1 MNNLVWLASYPKS
14 GNTWI
19 RACLMLGIT
28 GNLSLGK
35 LINVIPYFPLL
46 NNAHFKNAKFT
57 DHTEANRAAVKMWDV
72 TQRDLSKLN
81 QNQKL
86 IIKTHQILGNVNNVF
101 FPNPELAHSV
111 IQIVRD
117 PRDIAVS
124 YSAHYGRSVDD
135 SIEKLLDEKNI
146 INESTQ
152 PGSFEFISSWELNF
166 LSWQSAPFPRLLIR
180 YEDLLAS
187 PIEQLDAIFNFL
199 KLKPVVTPSQIIEQ
213 TSFKSLSSMEAE
225 HGFKEASSNSKF
237 FRVGKNDQWSA
248 LTPKQIDKIEKKFSS
263 TMEKLGYL

>member
-14 GNTWI
+14 GNTWV

-28 GNLSLGK
+28 GNLSLEK

-46 NNAHFKNAKFT
+46 NNARFKNAKFA
-57 DHTEANRAAVKMWDV
+57 DHAEANRAAVKMWDE
-72 TQRDLSKLN
+72 TQKDLSKLN

-124 YSAHYGRSVDD
+124 YSAHYGRNVLNMRQRCLWGHAQS
-135 SIEKLLDEKNI
+135 ELHCEPTLDLERKRC
-146 INESTQ
+146 SHSQ
-152 PGSFEFISSWELNF
+152 VF
-166 LSWQSAPFPRLLIR
+166 
-180 YEDLLAS
+180 DAS
-187 PIEQLDAIFNFL
+187 L
-199 KLKPVVTPSQIIEQ
+199 
-213 TSFKSLSSMEAE
+213 
-225 HGFKEASSNSKF
+225 
-237 FRVGKNDQWSA
+237 
-248 LTPKQIDKIEKKFSS
+248 
-263 TMEKLGYL
+263 